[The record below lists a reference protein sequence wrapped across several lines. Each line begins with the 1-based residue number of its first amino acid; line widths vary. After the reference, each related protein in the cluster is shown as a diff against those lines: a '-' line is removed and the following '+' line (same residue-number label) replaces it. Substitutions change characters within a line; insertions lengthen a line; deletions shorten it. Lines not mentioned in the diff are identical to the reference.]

1 MTILSE
7 ERPSDSP
14 YVESVTR
21 GWTLSEG
28 STIRPAEIHWH
39 MVFVEHPQGVHSFI
53 VGPHTAAGMA
63 MWGKDAQILWIK
75 FKLGAFLPH
84 LSARDICDAQQAL
97 EVEAGRRFWFRGAA
111 RQFPDFET
119 VETFIDRLVR
129 EGDLAYD
136 PAVRAALEGETP
148 DLSPR
153 TLRGRFLRAT
163 GQTHNHIRQFERA
176 QRAAALLRQGVP
188 ILETVFAAGYFDQP
202 HLTRSLRQFLG
213 YTPAQILRE
222 SQQAACQNIQ
232 DNLVVS
238 HYDTDV
244 DTFATAHQD
253 A

>member
-1 MTILSE
+1 M
-7 ERPSDSP
+7 
-14 YVESVTR
+14 R

-28 STIRPAEIHWH
+28 TTIRPAEIHWH
-39 MVFVEHPQGVHSFI
+39 MVFVEHPQGVHSFV
-53 VGPHTAAGMA
+53 VGPHTGAGLA

-84 LSARDICDAQQAL
+84 LSARDVRDSQQAL
-97 EVEAGRRFWFRGAA
+97 PVEAGRRFWFNGAV
-111 RQFPDFET
+111 RQFPDFEN
-119 VETFIDRLVR
+119 VETFIDQLARGSDLV
-129 EGDLAYD
+129 YD
-136 PAVRAALEGETP
+136 PDVSAALRAEAP

-202 HLTRSLRQFLG
+202 HLTRSLKQFLG

-222 SQQAACQNIQ
+222 SQQQDCQNIQ
-232 DNLVVS
+232 DNLLLAD
-238 HYDTDV
+238 YDTDV
-244 DTFATAHQD
+244 DTFVTTHQN

>member
-1 MTILSE
+1 MTIVSE

-14 YVESVTR
+14 FVETVTR
-21 GWTLSEG
+21 GWTLDEG

-39 MVFVEHPQGVHSFI
+39 MVFVEHPQGVNSFI

-84 LSARDICDAQQAL
+84 LSAREICDAQRAL
-97 EVEAGRRFWFRGAA
+97 PVEAGQRFWFRSAL
-111 RQFPDFET
+111 RQFPDFEN
-119 VETFIDRLVR
+119 VETFIGQLARG
-129 EGDLAYD
+129 GDLAYD
-136 PAVRAALEGETP
+136 PVVNAALREETLA
-148 DLSPR
+148 LSAR

-176 QRAAALLRQGVP
+176 HRAATLLQQGVP

-202 HLTRSLRQFLG
+202 HLTRSLKQFLG

-222 SQQAACQNIQ
+222 SQQ
-232 DNLVVS
+232 
-238 HYDTDV
+238 
-244 DTFATAHQD
+244 
-253 A
+253 